1 MRQRSGQCH
10 SRPLGHSIR
19 GSLPPFFPPH
29 HHAPQSYGHAG
40 LPSSRSAPFRPLA
53 CAGPTRVVAQ
63 LFARRSSLTAWHHMC
78 LVSGSC
84 SFSTRSAHSV
94 SISHVS
100 VLLLYRVPSF
110 PYRVPH
116 FLSPGI
122 PHTFSFHSSWV
133 CLTDPCCPCF
143 VLGWGGGCD
152 QHLLE
157 SKVFHANLVVPVSV
171 GSALLALKRP
181 LRAFLLRESHEFI
194 IT

>member
-63 LFARRSSLTAWHHMC
+63 LLARRFSPTACPLMRFAFTFGP
-78 LVSGSC
+78 LFAYPV
-84 SFSTRSAHSV
+84 HSV
-94 SISHVS
+94 PIHHAS
-100 VLLLYRVPSF
+100 VRLRYLLPSF

-116 FLSPGI
+116 FLNPDI
-122 PHTFSFHSSWV
+122 PHIFSFHSSWV
-133 CLTDPCCPCF
+133 CLTDPCCPCL
-143 VLGWGGGCD
+143 VLGWGGGRD

-157 SKVFHANLVVPVSV
+157 SKVFHDSLVGPVGVS
-171 GSALLALKRP
+171 SALLAFKRP
-181 LRAFLLRESHEFI
+181 RVQ
-194 IT
+194 